1 MPTVVQVEEQIYAC
15 EGFRVRL
22 TPLKPSAKL
31 LPAYDFLV
39 MAPQSWRISEW
50 KTVRLRGYLT
60 VVRSVLVLRGDES
73 PVKTDLRLGN
83 LRDSYYQAKYG
94 TLAAEA
100 MTGILSVAEG
110 GSNASGGAKSVG
122 RGEE

>member
-1 MPTVVQVEEQIYAC
+1 MPTVAQVEEQIYAC

-22 TPLKPSAKL
+22 TPLKPGAKM

-39 MAPQSWRISEW
+39 MAPQSWRVSEW
-50 KTVRLRGYLT
+50 KTVRLRGYVA
-60 VVRSVLVLRGDES
+60 VVRSVIVLRGDES

-83 LRDSYYQAKYG
+83 LRDTYYHAKYG

-110 GSNASGGAKSVG
+110 AINASAAPKPKGLRS
-122 RGEE
+122 

>member
-22 TPLKPSAKL
+22 TPLKPGMKM

-39 MAPQSWRISEW
+39 MAPQIWRVSDW

-60 VVRSVLVLRGDES
+60 VVRSVLVLRGDGS
-73 PVKTDLRLGN
+73 PLKTDLRLGN

-100 MTGILSVAEG
+100 TTGILSVAEG
-110 GSNASGGAKSVG
+110 GSNASGGATSAG
-122 RGEE
+122 RAEE

>member
-22 TPLKPSAKL
+22 TPLKPGAKM

-39 MAPQSWRISEW
+39 MAPQNWRVSEW

-60 VVRSVLVLRGDES
+60 VVRSVIVLRGDES
-73 PVKTDLRLGN
+73 PLKTDLRLGN
-83 LRDSYYQAKYG
+83 LRDTYYQAKYG

-100 MTGILSVAEG
+100 MTGILSVAEAG
-110 GSNASGGAKSVG
+110 GNAPGGTK
-122 RGEE
+122 